1 MEKLVLIDG
10 NSIINRAF
18 YGVMNNRLL
27 MTEDGTYTNA
37 IYGFLAI
44 LFKITE
50 DINPEYLVVAFDLKA
65 PTFRHKMYEGYKAN
79 RKGMPNE
86 LAMQMP
92 ILKDILRAMNIKV
105 IEKEGYEAD
114 DILGTLA
121 KWGQKENLD
130 VTILTGDRDSF
141 QLVDKNIRVRI
152 PHTSQGKTETDEY
165 TVEKII
171 EKYGLPP
178 KSLIE
183 VKGLAGDSSDN
194 IPGIPGVG
202 EKTAINLV
210 KQYKNIEE
218 IYKNINDFKGKLKEK
233 IEQNEELALLSRKLG
248 TINIDSPIE
257 KNLSEMKLEEWNK
270 EEVYKIFKKLQ
281 FNKFIERFNLRNE
294 AKEETELEIQY
305 DKNITLEKIEKI
317 KNEIETKKK
326 MFYYIV
332 TQEEQGQGII
342 NKKIV
347 GVAIYSEAE
356 NKSYIMGDIQEL
368 KNIFEDTSILK
379 IGYKQKQDYILL
391 KELGINPENLMFDA
405 EIAGYLLNSNINKYS
420 IEYLTNEYLGKDISE
435 YLDKKSTNQN
445 EQLNIFDIQPEEND
459 ITPYIYSYFINKLYY
474 VLTEKMKEIE
484 TLQLFEEIEMPLIEV
499 LADMQYTG
507 IYADKEELLEFGND
521 LKERL
526 EQLSK
531 EIYELAG
538 EEFNINSPKQ
548 LGEILF
554 EKLKLPL
561 GKKNKTGY
569 STNVEILEKL
579 KKTHPIINK
588 LLEYRQIGKLNS
600 TYVEGLLPY
609 INKKDNK
616 IHSYFHQT
624 VTATGRIS
632 STEPNLQNIPTRFE
646 LGKNLRKVFKPTENN
661 IFIDADYSQIELRVL
676 AHISNDENMIQA
688 FNNDEDI
695 HKQVASKVF
704 DVPMEEVTDEER
716 MRAKAVNFGIVY
728 GISDYGLGEQI
739 GITRKE
745 AKEYIEQYLQKYRGI
760 KQFMDNIV
768 DTAKEQTYVETLFHR
783 RRYVPELQSNNYMIR
798 QFGSR
803 VAMNTP
809 IQGTAAD
816 IMKKAM
822 LEIYNEL
829 KRLKMKSKLIL
840 QVHDEVLIETN
851 EDEKEQVKEILKN
864 KMEKVI
870 SLKVPLKIDIEEGKT
885 LYDAK

>member
-391 KELGINPENLMFDA
+391 KELGIN
-405 EIAGYLLNSNINKYS
+405 
-420 IEYLTNEYLGKDISE
+420 
-435 YLDKKSTNQN
+435 
-445 EQLNIFDIQPEEND
+445 
-459 ITPYIYSYFINKLYY
+459 
-474 VLTEKMKEIE
+474 
-484 TLQLFEEIEMPLIEV
+484 
-499 LADMQYTG
+499 
-507 IYADKEELLEFGND
+507 
-521 LKERL
+521 
-526 EQLSK
+526 
-531 EIYELAG
+531 
-538 EEFNINSPKQ
+538 
-548 LGEILF
+548 
-554 EKLKLPL
+554 
-561 GKKNKTGY
+561 
-569 STNVEILEKL
+569 LEK
-579 KKTHPIINK
+579 KKF
-588 LLEYRQIGKLNS
+588 LL
-600 TYVEGLLPY
+600 
-609 INKKDNK
+609 
-616 IHSYFHQT
+616 
-624 VTATGRIS
+624 
-632 STEPNLQNIPTRFE
+632 
-646 LGKNLRKVFKPTENN
+646 
-661 IFIDADYSQIELRVL
+661 
-676 AHISNDENMIQA
+676 
-688 FNNDEDI
+688 
-695 HKQVASKVF
+695 
-704 DVPMEEVTDEER
+704 
-716 MRAKAVNFGIVY
+716 
-728 GISDYGLGEQI
+728 
-739 GITRKE
+739 
-745 AKEYIEQYLQKYRGI
+745 
-760 KQFMDNIV
+760 
-768 DTAKEQTYVETLFHR
+768 LF
-783 RRYVPELQSNNYMIR
+783 
-798 QFGSR
+798 
-803 VAMNTP
+803 
-809 IQGTAAD
+809 
-816 IMKKAM
+816 
-822 LEIYNEL
+822 
-829 KRLKMKSKLIL
+829 
-840 QVHDEVLIETN
+840 
-851 EDEKEQVKEILKN
+851 
-864 KMEKVI
+864 
-870 SLKVPLKIDIEEGKT
+870 
-885 LYDAK
+885 